1 MGLNASRQFAA
12 SVTFTACPRK
22 DPNEESLSQPLPE
35 NLWLVLA
42 GHDHHQRR
50 VLCGLRVNASD
61 AIATIVARSRAGWT
75 KRSKSCGD
83 LRTVR
88 RGRANRYA
96 SGKRE
101 VVRR

>member
-50 VLCGLRVNASD
+50 VNASD
-61 AIATIVARSRAGWT
+61 AIATIVARSRAGWA
-75 KRSKSCGD
+75 KRAKSCGD